1 MRSRRRLLPRIPKSD
16 RLHGIMSG
24 QARDPLAIGLRLV
37 TNLGTPPYRLA
48 TGVRNTLY
56 NLGVM
61 PSKPLGRPTISVGNI
76 TAGGTGKTPMVIEL
90 VRRLQAMGH
99 QPAVLMRGYEPAG
112 LESKKGSDEAAVLR
126 GSLGGDVPVMANPSR
141 IDGARDVLAD
151 RPEVSVFVL
160 DDGFQHRRAHRDL
173 NLVLVDASVP
183 FGFGRV
189 LPRGLLREPI
199 GNLKRADQVI
209 VTRADRVDPDEL
221 AELDQRIE
229 RLTGRPPLAHARHHW
244 ANMRQ
249 GYKDLPVEYLANKT
263 VLGCSGVGNPSDFEK
278 SMREVAGK
286 CVGHIVFEDH
296 RNYNRTDISG
306 VFHTAEERGADAVII
321 TEKDWVKW
329 RKKAG
334 GVKSTLPIF
343 RPVVQMQF
351 IDGGEAVDHAIA
363 EAAGSPEPQPTERE
377 T

>member
-1 MRSRRRLLPRIPKSD
+1 MRNPFRLPKPD

-24 QARDPLAIGLRLV
+24 EHHDPLAVGLRLV
-37 TNLGTPPYRLA
+37 TNLGVPPYRLA
-48 TGVRNTLY
+48 TGVRNTFY
-56 NLGVM
+56 NAGVLRAH
-61 PSKPLGRPTISVGNI
+61 PLGRPTVSVGNV

-90 VRRLQAMGH
+90 IRRLQAMGH

-112 LESKKGSDEAAVLR
+112 LEARKGSDEAAVLR

-160 DDGFQHRRAHRDL
+160 DDGFQHRKAKRDL

-189 LPRGLLREPI
+189 LPRGLLREPMR
-199 GNLKRADQVI
+199 NLRRADAVV
-209 VTRADRVDPDEL
+209 VTRADRATPDQL
-221 AELDQRIE
+221 AALDQRIE
-229 RLTGRPPLAHARHHW
+229 KLTGRPPLAHARHHW
-244 ANMRQ
+244 AKLRQ

-263 VLGCSGVGNPSDFEK
+263 VLGCTGLGNPTDFEQ
-278 SMREVAGK
+278 SLRDAAGK

-306 VFHTAEERGADAVII
+306 VFHTAQERGADGVVIS
-321 TEKDWVKW
+321 EKDWVKW

-334 GVKSTLPIF
+334 GVKSTLPVF

-351 IDGGEAVDHAIA
+351 LDGGEALNAALA
-363 EAAGSPEPQPTERE
+363 ELSLKSEAGSEK
-377 T
+377 

>member
-1 MRSRRRLLPRIPKSD
+1 MSKPSLLGLPKPD

-24 QARDPLAIGLRLV
+24 QHRDPAAIGLRLL

-48 TGVRNTLY
+48 TGIRNTLY
-56 NLGVM
+56 NLGII
-61 PSKPLGRPTISVGNI
+61 PSHPLGRPTISVGNI

-99 QPAVLMRGYEPAG
+99 QPAVLMRGYEPSG
-112 LESKKGSDEAAVLR
+112 IESKKGSDEAALLR
-126 GSLGGDVPVMANPSR
+126 GSLGADVPVMANPSR
-141 IDGARDVLAD
+141 VEGAHDVLVD
-151 RPEVSVFVL
+151 RPEVTVFVL
-160 DDGFQHRRAHRDL
+160 DDGFQHRKAHRDL

-189 LPRGLLREPI
+189 LPRGLLREPLC
-199 GNLKRADQVI
+199 NLKRADQVI
-209 VTRADRVDPDEL
+209 VTRADRIKADEL
-221 AELDQRIE
+221 ATLDQRIE
-229 RLTGRPPLAHARHHW
+229 RLTGRPLLAHTRHHW
-244 ANMRQ
+244 AKLRQ
-249 GYKDLPVEYLANKT
+249 GEQDLPVEYLADKT
-263 VLGCSGVGNPSDFEK
+263 VLGCSGVGNPTDFEK
-278 SMREVAGK
+278 SLREVAGK

-306 VFHTAEERGADAVII
+306 IFHTAEERGADAVVI

-334 GVKSTLPIF
+334 GVKSTLPVF

-351 IDGGEAVDHAIA
+351 LDGGHALDHVIA
-363 EAAGSPEPQPTERE
+363 EAAGTPEQTSTENE
-377 T
+377 A